1 MRRLLSL
8 GCVLIGLAGHLQAQV
23 APELAV
29 PAMGVV
35 VVDTDELYRATL
47 MGQRMAAD
55 LDDRA
60 RVLQLENDEITAALT
75 AEEQSLTD
83 RRPTLDPEV
92 FRQEAAEFD
101 TRVQGIR
108 RTRDAAIATFE
119 ATRAAAPRQ
128 FLELVRNV
136 LGALMLERGAVAVL
150 DQRLVF
156 LSLST
161 VDITQDA
168 IARIDDTFGEGSAV
182 PDQ

>member
-23 APELAV
+23 APELTA

-108 RTRDAAIATFE
+108 RTRDAA
-119 ATRAAAPRQ
+119 
-128 FLELVRNV
+128 
-136 LGALMLERGAVAVL
+136 
-150 DQRLVF
+150 
-156 LSLST
+156 
-161 VDITQDA
+161 
-168 IARIDDTFGEGSAV
+168 RISY
-182 PDQ
+182 